1 MWRAPAALAIATLCV
16 APASAQ
22 STDPAL
28 AKRSNEMATAFNA
41 RDAAKVGALYTED
54 AVLMPPNTPMVK
66 GRAAIEAWFKGGFDD
81 GFSNLRLA
89 PFRTDVSGDLAYVA
103 GTYTISGKS
112 STGSFEDRG
121 KYVEVWK
128 RSGGQWRIA
137 TDIFNSDLPPPP
149 APPK

>member
-1 MWRAPAALAIATLCV
+1 MWKTPAGVVIAALCTT
-16 APASAQ
+16 PALAQ

-28 AKRSNEMATAFNA
+28 AKRSSEMTTAFNA
-41 RDAAKVGALYTED
+41 KDAAKVGALYADD

-66 GRAAIEAWFKGGFDD
+66 GRAAIEGWFKTGFDQ

-112 STGSFEDRG
+112 PAGAAFEDRG

-128 RSGGQWRIA
+128 RSGGVWRMA

-149 APPK
+149 PAK